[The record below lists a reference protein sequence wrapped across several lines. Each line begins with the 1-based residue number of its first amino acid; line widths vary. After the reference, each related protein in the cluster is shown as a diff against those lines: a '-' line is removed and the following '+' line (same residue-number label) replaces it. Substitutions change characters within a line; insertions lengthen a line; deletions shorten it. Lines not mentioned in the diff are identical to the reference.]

1 MIGVVGGGQL
11 AMLLVEAGK
20 KRDVDVVVQTAAE
33 TDPAA
38 KKTKQVVLQNPTSA
52 EGTKLLAEK
61 SRLIT
66 FENEW
71 IDIPSLLSLQNNGV
85 SFVPRL
91 QSIRPLINKITQ
103 RELLN
108 SLDIPCPD
116 WLPVPLE
123 TLDKSSEIEIPAD
136 WGFPL
141 MAKAAKGGYDGKGTK
156 IVKNLKQL
164 QEFFQAKTEEQWMLE
179 KWIPFDK
186 ELSIVSSRDS
196 KGIVRSLPIVETYQ
210 SKQVCDWVLAPAD
223 INHDVDLMVKNIA
236 SSLLAELDYVGVL
249 AIEFFYG
256 TEGLLVNEIAPR
268 THNSGHFS
276 IDACSS
282 SQFDQQICITAGID
296 VPMPEMLVNGALM
309 ANLLGLQS
317 NFPIS
322 LDKRLDDLRSIPG
335 VKLHWY
341 EKEEEKK
348 GRKLGHVTYLLNNE
362 DPLSRKKEAL
372 EILKIIRSIWPTS

>member
-11 AMLLVEAGK
+11 AMLLIEAGK
-20 KRDVDVVVQTAAE
+20 KRDIDVVVQTAAK

-38 KKTKQVVLQNPTSA
+38 KKTNQVILHDPTNPV
-52 EGTKLLAEK
+52 GTKLLAEK
-61 SRLIT
+61 TSLIT

-71 IDIPSLLSLQNNGV
+71 VDISSLLSLENNGV

-91 QSIRPLINKITQ
+91 QSIKPLINKITQ

-116 WLPVPLE
+116 WIAIPLK
-123 TLDKSSEIEIPAD
+123 KSSEIDLPAD

-156 IVKNLKQL
+156 IIKNLKQL
-164 QEFFQAKTEEQWMLE
+164 QEFLVIEREEQWMLE
-179 KWIPFDK
+179 KWISFDK

-196 KGIVRSLPIVETYQ
+196 KGVVRSLPIVETHQ
-210 SKQVCDWVLAPAD
+210 SKQVCDWVLAPAE
-223 INHDVDLMVKNIA
+223 INHDVDLMVRNIVA
-236 SSLLAELDYVGVL
+236 SLLAELEYVGVI

-256 TEGLLVNEIAPR
+256 SEGLLVNEIAPR

-282 SQFDQQICITAGID
+282 SQFDQQICITSGID
-296 VPMPEMLVNGALM
+296 VPIPEMLVNGALM

-317 NFPIS
+317 NYPTS
-322 LDKRLDDLRSIPG
+322 LTQRLDDLMSIPG
-335 VKLHWY
+335 LNVHWY

-348 GRKLGHVTYLLNNE
+348 GRKLGHVTYLLNNK
-362 DPLSRKKEAL
+362 DALSRKKEAL
-372 EILKIIRSIWPTS
+372 DVLQTIRSIWPTS

>member
-20 KRDVDVVVQTAAE
+20 RRDVDVVVQTSAK

-38 KKTKQVVLQNPTSA
+38 KKTKLVVLNDPTNA

-71 IDIPSLLSLQNNGV
+71 VDIPSLLSLQDNGV
-85 SFVPRL
+85 SFIPRL
-91 QSIRPLINKITQ
+91 QSISPLINKITQ

-116 WLPVPLE
+116 WLPIPLE
-123 TLDKSSEIEIPAD
+123 KSFKIDLPSD
-136 WGFPL
+136 WSFPL

-156 IVKNLKQL
+156 IIKNLKQL
-164 QEFFQAKTEEQWMLE
+164 QELIEFETEEQWMLE
-179 KWIPFDK
+179 QWIPFEK

-210 SKQVCDWVLAPAD
+210 SRQVCDWVLAPAE
-223 INHDVDLMVKNIA
+223 INHDVELMVKNIV
-236 SSLLAELDYVGVL
+236 SSLLAELDYVGVM
-249 AIEFFYG
+249 AVEFFYG
-256 TEGLLVNEIAPR
+256 SEGLLVNEIAPR

-282 SQFDQQICITAGID
+282 SQFDQQICITTGIK
-296 VPMPEMLVNGALM
+296 VPMPEMLVDGALM

-317 NFPIS
+317 NYPIKLS
-322 LDKRLDDLRSIPG
+322 KRLDDLRAIPG
-335 VKLHWY
+335 LNVHWY

-348 GRKLGHVTYLLNNE
+348 GRKLGHVTYLLNNK
-362 DPLSRKKEAL
+362 DVISRKKEAL
-372 EILKIIRSIWPTS
+372 DILKTIRSIWPVS

>member
-11 AMLLVEAGK
+11 AMLLIEAGK
-20 KRDVDVVVQTAAE
+20 KRDIDVVVQTAAK

-38 KKTKQVVLQNPTSA
+38 KKTNQVILHAPTNPV
-52 EGTKLLAEK
+52 GTKLLAEK
-61 SRLIT
+61 TSLIT

-71 IDIPSLLSLQNNGV
+71 VDISSLLSLENNGV
-85 SFVPRL
+85 SFVPSL

-116 WLPVPLE
+116 WLAIPLK
-123 TLDKSSEIEIPAD
+123 KSTEIDLPAD

-156 IVKNLKQL
+156 IIKNQKQL
-164 QEFFQAKTEEQWMLE
+164 EEFLVLEKEEQWMLE
-179 KWIPFDK
+179 KWISFDK

-196 KGIVRSLPIVETYQ
+196 KGVVRSLPIVETHQ
-210 SKQVCDWVLAPAD
+210 SKQVCDWVLAPAE
-223 INHDVDLMVKNIA
+223 INHDVDLMVRNIVA
-236 SSLLAELDYVGVL
+236 SLLAELEYVGVI

-256 TEGLLVNEIAPR
+256 SEGLLVNEIAPR

-282 SQFDQQICITAGID
+282 SQFDQQICITSGIN

-317 NFPIS
+317 NYPTS
-322 LDKRLDDLRSIPG
+322 LTQRLDNLRGIPG
-335 VKLHWY
+335 LNVHWY

-348 GRKLGHVTYLLNNE
+348 GRKLGHVTYLLDNK
-362 DPLSRKKEAL
+362 DALSRKKEAL
-372 EILKIIRSIWPTS
+372 DVLQTIRSIWPTS

>member
-20 KRDVDVVVQTAAE
+20 KRDVDVVVQTAAK

-38 KKTKQVVLQNPTSA
+38 KKTKLVVFNDPTNV

-71 IDIPSLLSLQNNGV
+71 VDIPSLLALQNNGV
-85 SFVPRL
+85 SFIPKL
-91 QSIRPLINKITQ
+91 QSLRPLINKITQ

-108 SLDIPCPD
+108 KLDIPCPD
-116 WLPVPLE
+116 WLPIP
-123 TLDKSSEIEIPAD
+123 SEKLSKIDIPSD
-136 WGFPL
+136 WNFPL

-156 IVKNLKQL
+156 IIKNLKQL
-164 QEFFQAKTEEQWMLE
+164 HELILLDKEEQWMLE
-179 KWIPFDK
+179 KWVPFDK

-196 KGIVRSLPIVETYQ
+196 KGVVRSLPIVETYQ
-210 SKQVCDWVLAPAD
+210 SRQVCDWVLAPAD
-223 INHDVDLMVKNIA
+223 INHDVEIMVKNIV

-256 TEGLLVNEIAPR
+256 SEGLLVNEIAPR

-282 SQFDQQICITAGID
+282 SQFDQQICIASGIN
-296 VPMPEMLVNGALM
+296 VPMPEMLVDGALM
-309 ANLLGLQS
+309 ANLLGLKS
-317 NFPIS
+317 NYPVS
-322 LDKRLDDLRSIPG
+322 LPERLDKLRAIPELN
-335 VKLHWY
+335 VHWY
-341 EKEEEKK
+341 EKEVEKK
-348 GRKLGHVTYLLNNE
+348 GRKLGHVTYLLKNK
-362 DPLSRKKEAL
+362 DVLLRKKEAL
-372 EILKIIRSIWPTS
+372 DVLKTIRSIWPTS

>member
-11 AMLLVEAGK
+11 AMLLIEAGK
-20 KRDVDVVVQTAAE
+20 KRNVDVVVQTAAK

-38 KKTKQVVLQNPTSA
+38 KKTNQLVLHDPTNP

-61 SRLIT
+61 TRLIT

-71 IDIPSLLSLQNNGV
+71 VDISSLLSLENNGV

-116 WLPVPLE
+116 WLAIPLK
-123 TLDKSSEIEIPAD
+123 KSTEIDLPAD

-156 IVKNLKQL
+156 IIKNLKQL
-164 QEFFQAKTEEQWMLE
+164 QEFLSVEREGQWMLE
-179 KWIPFDK
+179 KWISFDK

-223 INHDVDLMVKNIA
+223 INHDVDLMVRNIA
-236 SSLLAELDYVGVL
+236 ASLLAELQYVGVI

-256 TEGLLVNEIAPR
+256 SEGLLVNEIAPR

-282 SQFDQQICITAGID
+282 SQFDQQICITSGID

-317 NFPIS
+317 NYPTS
-322 LDKRLDDLRSIPG
+322 LTQRLDNLRGIPG
-335 VKLHWY
+335 LNVHWY

-348 GRKLGHVTYLLNNE
+348 GRKLGHVTYLLNNK
-362 DPLSRKKEAL
+362 DALSRKKEAL
-372 EILKIIRSIWPTS
+372 DVLQTIRSIWPSS

>member
-11 AMLLVEAGK
+11 AMLLIEAGK
-20 KRDVDVVVQTAAE
+20 KRDIDVVVQTAAK

-38 KKTKQVVLQNPTSA
+38 KKTNQVILHDPTNPV
-52 EGTKLLAEK
+52 GTKLLAEK
-61 SRLIT
+61 TSLIT

-71 IDIPSLLSLQNNGV
+71 VDISSLLSLENNGV

-91 QSIRPLINKITQ
+91 QSIKPLINKITQ

-116 WLPVPLE
+116 WMAIPLK
-123 TLDKSSEIEIPAD
+123 KSSEIDLPAD

-156 IVKNLKQL
+156 VIKNLKQL
-164 QEFFQAKTEEQWMLE
+164 QEFLVIEREEQWMLE
-179 KWIPFDK
+179 KWISFDK

-196 KGIVRSLPIVETYQ
+196 KGVVRSFPIVETHQ
-210 SKQVCDWVLAPAD
+210 SKQVCDWVLAPAE
-223 INHDVDLMVKNIA
+223 INHDVDLMVKNIVA
-236 SSLLAELDYVGVL
+236 SLLAELEYVGVI

-256 TEGLLVNEIAPR
+256 SEGLLVNEIAPR

-282 SQFDQQICITAGID
+282 SQFDQQICITSGID
-296 VPMPEMLVNGALM
+296 VPIPEMLVNGALM

-317 NFPIS
+317 NYPTS
-322 LDKRLDDLRSIPG
+322 LTQRLDDLRSIPG
-335 VKLHWY
+335 LNVHWY

-348 GRKLGHVTYLLNNE
+348 GRKLGHVTYLLNNK
-362 DPLSRKKEAL
+362 DALSRKKEAL
-372 EILKIIRSIWPTS
+372 DVLQTIRSIWPTS

>member
-11 AMLLVEAGK
+11 AMLLIEAGK
-20 KRDVDVVVQTAAE
+20 KRNVDVVVQTAAK

-38 KKTKQVVLQNPTSA
+38 KKTNQLVLHDPTNPV
-52 EGTKLLAEK
+52 GTKLLAEK
-61 SRLIT
+61 TRLIT

-71 IDIPSLLSLQNNGV
+71 VDISSLLSLENNGV

-116 WLPVPLE
+116 WLAIPLK
-123 TLDKSSEIEIPAD
+123 KSTEIDLPAD

-156 IVKNLKQL
+156 IIKNLKQL
-164 QEFFQAKTEEQWMLE
+164 QEFLSVEREGQWMLE
-179 KWIPFDK
+179 KWISFDK

-223 INHDVDLMVKNIA
+223 INHDVDLMVRNIA
-236 SSLLAELDYVGVL
+236 ASLLAELQYVGVI

-256 TEGLLVNEIAPR
+256 SEGLLVNEIAPR

-282 SQFDQQICITAGID
+282 SQFDQQICITSGIN

-317 NFPIS
+317 NYPTS
-322 LDKRLDDLRSIPG
+322 LTQRLDNLRGIPG
-335 VKLHWY
+335 LNVHWY

-348 GRKLGHVTYLLNNE
+348 GRKLGHVTYLLSNK
-362 DPLSRKKEAL
+362 DALSRKKEAL
-372 EILKIIRSIWPTS
+372 DVLQTIRSIWPSS

>member
-11 AMLLVEAGK
+11 AMLLIEAGK
-20 KRDVDVVVQTAAE
+20 KRNVDVVAQTAAK

-38 KKTKQVVLQNPTSA
+38 KKTNQLVLHDPTNPV
-52 EGTKLLAEK
+52 GTKLLAEK
-61 SRLIT
+61 TRLIT

-71 IDIPSLLSLQNNGV
+71 VDISSLLSLENNGV

-116 WLPVPLE
+116 WLAIPLK
-123 TLDKSSEIEIPAD
+123 KSTEIDLPAD

-156 IVKNLKQL
+156 IIKNLKQL
-164 QEFFQAKTEEQWMLE
+164 QEFLSVEREGQWMLE
-179 KWIPFDK
+179 KWISFDK

-223 INHDVDLMVKNIA
+223 INHDVDLMVRNIA
-236 SSLLAELDYVGVL
+236 ASLLAELQYVGVI

-256 TEGLLVNEIAPR
+256 SEGLLVNEIAPR

-282 SQFDQQICITAGID
+282 SQFDQQICITSGIN

-317 NFPIS
+317 NYPTS
-322 LDKRLDDLRSIPG
+322 LTQRLDNLRSIPG
-335 VKLHWY
+335 LNVHWY

-348 GRKLGHVTYLLNNE
+348 GRKLGHVTYLLNNK
-362 DPLSRKKEAL
+362 DALSRKKEAL
-372 EILKIIRSIWPTS
+372 DVLQTIRSIWPSS

>member
-11 AMLLVEAGK
+11 AMLLIEAGK
-20 KRDVDVVVQTAAE
+20 KRNVDVVVQTAAK

-38 KKTKQVVLQNPTSA
+38 KKTNQLVLHDPTNPV
-52 EGTKLLAEK
+52 GTKLLAEK
-61 SRLIT
+61 TRLIT

-71 IDIPSLLSLQNNGV
+71 VDISSLLSLENNGV

-116 WLPVPLE
+116 WLAIPLK
-123 TLDKSSEIEIPAD
+123 KSTEIDLPAD

-156 IVKNLKQL
+156 IIKNLKQL
-164 QEFFQAKTEEQWMLE
+164 QEFLSVEREGQWMLE
-179 KWIPFDK
+179 KWISFDK

-223 INHDVDLMVKNIA
+223 INHDVDLMVRNIA
-236 SSLLAELDYVGVL
+236 ASLLAELQYVGVI

-256 TEGLLVNEIAPR
+256 SEGLLVNEIAPR

-282 SQFDQQICITAGID
+282 SQFDQQICITSGIN

-317 NFPIS
+317 NYPTS
-322 LDKRLDDLRSIPG
+322 LTQRLNNLRGIPG
-335 VKLHWY
+335 LNVHWY

-348 GRKLGHVTYLLNNE
+348 GRKLGHVTYLLNNK
-362 DPLSRKKEAL
+362 DALSRKKEAL
-372 EILKIIRSIWPTS
+372 DVLQTIRSIWPTS

>member
-11 AMLLVEAGK
+11 AMLLIEAGK
-20 KRDVDVVVQTAAE
+20 KRNVDVVVQTAAK

-38 KKTKQVVLQNPTSA
+38 KKTNQLVLHDPTNPV
-52 EGTKLLAEK
+52 GTKLLAEK
-61 SRLIT
+61 TRLIT

-71 IDIPSLLSLQNNGV
+71 VDISSLLSLENNGV

-116 WLPVPLE
+116 WLAIPLK
-123 TLDKSSEIEIPAD
+123 KSSEIDLPAD
-136 WGFPL
+136 WKFPL

-156 IVKNLKQL
+156 IIKNLKQL
-164 QEFFQAKTEEQWMLE
+164 QEFLSVEREGQWMLE
-179 KWIPFDK
+179 KWISFDK

-223 INHDVDLMVKNIA
+223 INHDVDLMVRNIA
-236 SSLLAELDYVGVL
+236 ASLLAELQYVGVI

-256 TEGLLVNEIAPR
+256 SEGLLVNEIAPR

-282 SQFDQQICITAGID
+282 SQFDQQICITSGIN

-317 NFPIS
+317 NYPTS
-322 LDKRLDDLRSIPG
+322 LTQRLDNLRGIPG
-335 VKLHWY
+335 LNVHWY

-348 GRKLGHVTYLLNNE
+348 GRKLGHVTYLLNNK
-362 DPLSRKKEAL
+362 DALSRKKEAL
-372 EILKIIRSIWPTS
+372 DVLQTIRSIWPTS

>member
-20 KRDVDVVVQTAAE
+20 KRDVDVVVQTAAK

-38 KKTKQVVLQNPTSA
+38 KKTNQVILHDPTNPV
-52 EGTKLLAEK
+52 GTKLLAEK

-71 IDIPSLLSLQNNGV
+71 VDISSLLSLENNGV

-116 WLPVPLE
+116 WLPIPLK
-123 TLDKSSEIEIPAD
+123 KSSEIDLPAK
-136 WGFPL
+136 WRFPL

-156 IVKNLKQL
+156 IIKNRKQL
-164 QEFFQAKTEEQWMLE
+164 QEFLVVETEEQWMLE
-179 KWIPFDK
+179 KWVSFEK

-223 INHDVDLMVKNIA
+223 ITHDVELMVKNIV
-236 SSLLAELDYVGVL
+236 SSLLAELDYVGVI

-256 TEGLLVNEIAPR
+256 SEGLLVNEIAPR

-276 IDACSS
+276 IDACTS
-282 SQFDQQICITAGID
+282 SQFDQQICITSGIN

-317 NFPIS
+317 NYPIP
-322 LDKRLDDLRSIPG
+322 LTQRLDDLRSIPG
-335 VKLHWY
+335 LNIHWY

-348 GRKLGHVTYLLNNE
+348 GRKLGHVTYLLKTK
-362 DPLSRKKEAL
+362 DALSRKKEAL
-372 EILKIIRSIWPTS
+372 DVLKTIRSIWPTS

>member
-11 AMLLVEAGK
+11 AMLLIEAGK
-20 KRDVDVVVQTAAE
+20 KRNVDVVVQTAAK

-38 KKTKQVVLQNPTSA
+38 KKTNQLVLHDPTNPV
-52 EGTKLLAEK
+52 GTKLLAEK
-61 SRLIT
+61 TRLIT

-71 IDIPSLLSLQNNGV
+71 VDISSLLSLENNGI

-116 WLPVPLE
+116 WLAIPLK
-123 TLDKSSEIEIPAD
+123 KSTEIDLPAD

-156 IVKNLKQL
+156 IIKNLKQL
-164 QEFFQAKTEEQWMLE
+164 QEFLSVEREGQWMLE
-179 KWIPFDK
+179 KWISFDK

-223 INHDVDLMVKNIA
+223 INHDVDLMVRNIA
-236 SSLLAELDYVGVL
+236 ASLLAELQYVGVI

-256 TEGLLVNEIAPR
+256 SEGLLVNEIAPR

-282 SQFDQQICITAGID
+282 SQFDQQICITSGIN

-317 NFPIS
+317 NYPTS
-322 LDKRLDDLRSIPG
+322 LTQRLDNLRGIPG
-335 VKLHWY
+335 LNVHWY

-348 GRKLGHVTYLLNNE
+348 GRKLGHVTYLLNNK
-362 DPLSRKKEAL
+362 DALSRKKEAL
-372 EILKIIRSIWPTS
+372 DVLQTIRSIWPNS

>member
-11 AMLLVEAGK
+11 AMLLIEAGK
-20 KRDVDVVVQTAAE
+20 KRNVDVVVQTAAK

-38 KKTKQVVLQNPTSA
+38 KKTNQLVLHDPTNPV
-52 EGTKLLAEK
+52 GTKLLAEK
-61 SRLIT
+61 TRLIT

-71 IDIPSLLSLQNNGV
+71 VDISSLLSLENNGV

-116 WLPVPLE
+116 WLAIPLK
-123 TLDKSSEIEIPAD
+123 KSTEIDLPAD

-156 IVKNLKQL
+156 IIKNLKQL
-164 QEFFQAKTEEQWMLE
+164 QEFLSVEREGQWMLE
-179 KWIPFDK
+179 KWISFDK

-223 INHDVDLMVKNIA
+223 INHDVDLMVRNIA
-236 SSLLAELDYVGVL
+236 ASLLAELQYVGVI

-256 TEGLLVNEIAPR
+256 SEGLLVNEIAPR

-282 SQFDQQICITAGID
+282 SQFDQQICITSGIN

-317 NFPIS
+317 NYPTS
-322 LDKRLDDLRSIPG
+322 LTQRLDDLRGIPG
-335 VKLHWY
+335 LKVHWY

-348 GRKLGHVTYLLNNE
+348 GRKLGHVTYLLNNK
-362 DPLSRKKEAL
+362 DALSRKKEAL
-372 EILKIIRSIWPTS
+372 DVLQTIRSIWPSS

>member
-11 AMLLVEAGK
+11 AMLLIEAGK
-20 KRDVDVVVQTAAE
+20 KRNVDVVVQTAAK

-38 KKTKQVVLQNPTSA
+38 KKTNQLVLHDPTNPV
-52 EGTKLLAEK
+52 GTKLLAEK
-61 SRLIT
+61 TRLIT

-71 IDIPSLLSLQNNGV
+71 VDISSLLSLENNGV

-116 WLPVPLE
+116 WLAIPLK
-123 TLDKSSEIEIPAD
+123 KSTEIDLPAD

-156 IVKNLKQL
+156 IIKNLKQL
-164 QEFFQAKTEEQWMLE
+164 QEFLSVEREGQWMLE
-179 KWIPFDK
+179 KWISFDK

-223 INHDVDLMVKNIA
+223 INHDVDLMVRNIA
-236 SSLLAELDYVGVL
+236 ASLLAELEYVGVI

-256 TEGLLVNEIAPR
+256 SEGLLVNEIAPR

-282 SQFDQQICITAGID
+282 SQFDQQICITSGID

-317 NFPIS
+317 NHPTS
-322 LDKRLDDLRSIPG
+322 LTQRLDNLRSIPG
-335 VKLHWY
+335 LNVHWY

-348 GRKLGHVTYLLNNE
+348 GRKLGHVTYLLNNK
-362 DPLSRKKEAL
+362 DALSRKKEAL
-372 EILKIIRSIWPTS
+372 DVLQTIRSIWPTS

>member
-11 AMLLVEAGK
+11 AMLLIEAGK
-20 KRDVDVVVQTAAE
+20 KRNVDVVVQTAAK

-38 KKTKQVVLQNPTSA
+38 KKTNKLVLHDPTNPV
-52 EGTKLLAEK
+52 GTKLLAEK
-61 SRLIT
+61 TRLIT

-71 IDIPSLLSLQNNGV
+71 VDISSLLSLENKGV

-116 WLPVPLE
+116 WLAIPLK
-123 TLDKSSEIEIPAD
+123 KSTEIDLTAD

-156 IVKNLKQL
+156 IIKNLKQL
-164 QEFFQAKTEEQWMLE
+164 QEFLSVEREGQWMLE
-179 KWIPFDK
+179 KWISFDK

-223 INHDVDLMVKNIA
+223 INHDVDLMVRNIA
-236 SSLLAELDYVGVL
+236 ASLLAELQYVGVI

-256 TEGLLVNEIAPR
+256 SEGLLVNEIAPR

-282 SQFDQQICITAGID
+282 SQFDQQICITSGIN

-317 NFPIS
+317 NYPTS
-322 LDKRLDDLRSIPG
+322 LTQRLDNLRGIPG
-335 VKLHWY
+335 LNVHWY

-348 GRKLGHVTYLLNNE
+348 GRKLGHVTYLLNNK
-362 DPLSRKKEAL
+362 DALSRKKEAL
-372 EILKIIRSIWPTS
+372 DVLQTIRSIWPTS

>member
-1 MIGVVGGGQL
+1 MGGGQL

-20 KRDVDVVVQTAAE
+20 KRDVDVVVQTAAK

-38 KKTKQVVLQNPTSA
+38 KKANQVILHDPTNPV
-52 EGTKLLAEK
+52 GTKLLADK
-61 SRLIT
+61 SSLIT

-71 IDIPSLLSLQNNGV
+71 VNISSLLSLENNGV

-116 WLPVPLE
+116 WFAIPLK
-123 TLDKSSEIEIPAD
+123 KSTEIDLPAD

-156 IVKNLKQL
+156 IIKNLKQL
-164 QEFFQAKTEEQWMLE
+164 QEFLSVEREGQWMLE
-179 KWIPFDK
+179 KWISFDK

-223 INHDVDLMVKNIA
+223 INHDVDLMVRNIA
-236 SSLLAELDYVGVL
+236 ASLLAELQYVGVI

-256 TEGLLVNEIAPR
+256 SEGLLVNEIAPR

-282 SQFDQQICITAGID
+282 SQFDQQICITSGIS

-317 NFPIS
+317 NYPTS
-322 LDKRLDDLRSIPG
+322 LTQRLDDLRGIPG
-335 VKLHWY
+335 LNVHWY

-348 GRKLGHVTYLLNNE
+348 GRKLGHVTYLLNNK
-362 DPLSRKKEAL
+362 DALSRKKEAL
-372 EILKIIRSIWPTS
+372 DVLQTIRSIWPNS

>member
-20 KRDVDVVVQTAAE
+20 KRDVDVVVQTGGK

-38 KKTKQVVLQNPTSA
+38 KKTSQVILQDPTNA

-61 SRLIT
+61 SRFIT

-71 IDIPSLLSLQNNGV
+71 IDIQSLLSLQNNGV
-85 SFVPRL
+85 SFVPTL
-91 QSIRPLINKITQ
+91 QSIRPLINKINQ

-116 WLPVPLE
+116 WVTIPLG
-123 TLDKSSEIEIPAD
+123 KSSEIDLPSD
-136 WGFPL
+136 WEFPL
-141 MAKAAKGGYDGKGTK
+141 MAKASKGGYDGKGTK
-156 IVKNLKQL
+156 IIKNVNQL
-164 QEFFQAKTEEQWMLE
+164 NELIEVETEQQWMLE
-179 KWIPFDK
+179 KWVSFDK

-223 INHDVDLMVKNIA
+223 INYEVELMVKNVVA
-236 SSLLAELDYVGVL
+236 SLLAELDYVGVI

-256 TEGLLVNEIAPR
+256 SEGLLVNEIAPR

-282 SQFDQQICITAGID
+282 SQFDQQICITSGISA
-296 VPMPEMLVNGALM
+296 PMPKMLVDGALM
-309 ANLLGLQS
+309 ANLLGLQI
-317 NFPIS
+317 NYPIS
-322 LDKRLDDLRSIPG
+322 LAQRLDDLRAIPG
-335 VKLHWY
+335 LKVHWY

-348 GRKLGHVTYLLNNE
+348 GRKLGHVTYLLNKK
-362 DPLSRKKEAL
+362 DALSRKKEAL
-372 EILKIIRSIWPTS
+372 DILKTIRSIWPTS

>member
-11 AMLLVEAGK
+11 ARLLVEAGK
-20 KRDVDVVVQTAAE
+20 KRNVDVVVQTGVT

-38 KKTKQVVLQNPTSA
+38 KKAKEVILHDPTNA

-61 SRLIT
+61 TCSIT

-71 IDIPSLLSLQNNGV
+71 IDIPSLLSLENKGV
-85 SFVPRL
+85 SFLPNL
-91 QSIRPLINKITQ
+91 QSIDPLINKINQ

-116 WLPVPLE
+116 WIPIPLK
-123 TLDKSSEIEIPAD
+123 KSSELDIPSH

-156 IVKNLKQL
+156 IIKNAKQL
-164 QEFFQAKTEEQWMLE
+164 EEFLEVQSKQQWMLE
-179 KWIPFDK
+179 KWVSFDK
-186 ELSIVSSRDS
+186 ELSIVASRDS

-223 INHDVDLMVKNIA
+223 INHDVDLMVKNVV
-236 SSLLAELDYVGVL
+236 SSLLAQLDYVGVI

-256 TEGLLVNEIAPR
+256 SEGLLVNEIAPR

-276 IDACSS
+276 IDACIS
-282 SQFDQQICITAGID
+282 SQFDQQICITSGIN
-296 VPMPEMLVNGALM
+296 VPMPEMISDGALM
-309 ANLLGLQS
+309 ANLLGLQ
-317 NFPIS
+317 NNYPIS
-322 LDKRLDDLRSIPG
+322 LTQRLDHLRSIPG
-335 VKLHWY
+335 LYVHWY

-348 GRKLGHVTYLLNNE
+348 GRKLGHVTYLLNKK
-362 DPLSRKKEAL
+362 DALSRKKEAL
-372 EILKIIRSIWPTS
+372 DVLKTIRSIWPSS

>member
-11 AMLLVEAGK
+11 AMLLIEAGK
-20 KRDVDVVVQTAAE
+20 KRNVDVVVQTAAK

-38 KKTKQVVLQNPTSA
+38 KKTNQLVLHDPTNP

-61 SRLIT
+61 TRLIT

-71 IDIPSLLSLQNNGV
+71 VDISSLLSLENDGV

-116 WLPVPLE
+116 WLAIPLK
-123 TLDKSSEIEIPAD
+123 KSTEIDLPAD

-156 IVKNLKQL
+156 IIKNLKQL
-164 QEFFQAKTEEQWMLE
+164 QEFLSVEREGQWMLE
-179 KWIPFDK
+179 KWISFDK

-223 INHDVDLMVKNIA
+223 INHDVDLMVRNIA
-236 SSLLAELDYVGVL
+236 ASLLAELQYVGVI

-256 TEGLLVNEIAPR
+256 SEGLLVNEIAPR

-282 SQFDQQICITAGID
+282 SQFDQQICITSGIN

-317 NFPIS
+317 NYPTS
-322 LDKRLDDLRSIPG
+322 LTQRLDNLRGIPG
-335 VKLHWY
+335 LNVHWY

-348 GRKLGHVTYLLNNE
+348 GRKLGHVTYLLNNK
-362 DPLSRKKEAL
+362 DALSRKKEAL
-372 EILKIIRSIWPTS
+372 DVLQTIRSIWPSS

>member
-11 AMLLVEAGK
+11 AMLLIEAGK
-20 KRDVDVVVQTAAE
+20 KRNVDVVVQTAAK

-38 KKTKQVVLQNPTSA
+38 KKTKQLVLHDPTNPV
-52 EGTKLLAEK
+52 GTKLLAEK
-61 SRLIT
+61 TRLIT

-71 IDIPSLLSLQNNGV
+71 VDISSLLSLENNGV

-116 WLPVPLE
+116 WLAIPLK
-123 TLDKSSEIEIPAD
+123 KSTEIDLPAD

-156 IVKNLKQL
+156 IIKNLKQL
-164 QEFFQAKTEEQWMLE
+164 QEFLSVEREGQWMLE
-179 KWIPFDK
+179 KWISFDK

-223 INHDVDLMVKNIA
+223 INHDVDLMVRNIA
-236 SSLLAELDYVGVL
+236 ASLLAELQYVGVI

-256 TEGLLVNEIAPR
+256 SEGLLVNEIAPR

-282 SQFDQQICITAGID
+282 SQFDQQICITSGIN

-317 NFPIS
+317 NYPTS
-322 LDKRLDDLRSIPG
+322 LTQRLDNLRGIPG
-335 VKLHWY
+335 LNVHWY

-348 GRKLGHVTYLLNNE
+348 GRKLGHVTYLLNNK
-362 DPLSRKKEAL
+362 DALSRKKEAL
-372 EILKIIRSIWPTS
+372 DVLQTIRSIWPSS

>member
-11 AMLLVEAGK
+11 AMLLIEAGK
-20 KRDVDVVVQTAAE
+20 KRNVDVVVQTAAK

-38 KKTKQVVLQNPTSA
+38 KKTNQLVLHDPTNPV
-52 EGTKLLAEK
+52 GTKLLAEK
-61 SRLIT
+61 TRLIT

-71 IDIPSLLSLQNNGV
+71 VDISSLLSLENNGI

-116 WLPVPLE
+116 WLAIPLK
-123 TLDKSSEIEIPAD
+123 KSTEIDLPAD

-156 IVKNLKQL
+156 IIKNLKQL
-164 QEFFQAKTEEQWMLE
+164 QEFLSVEREGQWMLE
-179 KWIPFDK
+179 KWISFDK

-223 INHDVDLMVKNIA
+223 INHDVDLMVRNIA
-236 SSLLAELDYVGVL
+236 ASLLAELQYVGVI

-256 TEGLLVNEIAPR
+256 SEGLLVNEIAPR

-282 SQFDQQICITAGID
+282 SQFDQQICITSGID

-317 NFPIS
+317 NYPTS
-322 LDKRLDDLRSIPG
+322 LTQRLDNLRGIPG
-335 VKLHWY
+335 LNVHWY

-348 GRKLGHVTYLLNNE
+348 GRKLGHVTYLLNNK
-362 DPLSRKKEAL
+362 DALSRKKEAL
-372 EILKIIRSIWPTS
+372 DVLQTIRSIWPSS

>member
-11 AMLLVEAGK
+11 AMLLIEAGK
-20 KRDVDVVVQTAAE
+20 KRNVDVVVQTAAK

-38 KKTKQVVLQNPTSA
+38 KKTNQVILHDPTNPV
-52 EGTKLLAEK
+52 GTKLLAEK
-61 SRLIT
+61 TSLIT

-71 IDIPSLLSLQNNGV
+71 VDISSLLSLENNGV

-116 WLPVPLE
+116 WLAIPLK
-123 TLDKSSEIEIPAD
+123 KSTEIDLPAD

-156 IVKNLKQL
+156 IIKNLKQL
-164 QEFFQAKTEEQWMLE
+164 QEFLSVEREGQWMLE
-179 KWIPFDK
+179 KWISFDK

-223 INHDVDLMVKNIA
+223 INHDVDLMVRNIA
-236 SSLLAELDYVGVL
+236 ASLLAELQYVGVI

-256 TEGLLVNEIAPR
+256 SEGLLVNEIAPR

-282 SQFDQQICITAGID
+282 SQFDQQICITSGIN

-317 NFPIS
+317 NYPTS
-322 LDKRLDDLRSIPG
+322 LTQRLDNLRGIPG
-335 VKLHWY
+335 LNVHWY

-348 GRKLGHVTYLLNNE
+348 GRKLGHVTYLLNNK
-362 DPLSRKKEAL
+362 DALSRKKEAL
-372 EILKIIRSIWPTS
+372 DVLQTIRSIWPTS

>member
-11 AMLLVEAGK
+11 AMLLIEAGK
-20 KRDVDVVVQTAAE
+20 KRDIDVVVQTAAK

-38 KKTKQVVLQNPTSA
+38 KKTNQVILHDPTNPV
-52 EGTKLLAEK
+52 GTKLLAEK
-61 SRLIT
+61 TSLIT

-71 IDIPSLLSLQNNGV
+71 VDISSLLSLENNGV

-91 QSIRPLINKITQ
+91 QSIKPLINKITQ

-116 WLPVPLE
+116 WMAIPLK
-123 TLDKSSEIEIPAD
+123 KSSEIDLPAD

-156 IVKNLKQL
+156 IIKNLKQL
-164 QEFFQAKTEEQWMLE
+164 QEFLVIEREEQWMLE
-179 KWIPFDK
+179 KWISFDK

-196 KGIVRSLPIVETYQ
+196 KGVVRSLPIVETHQ
-210 SKQVCDWVLAPAD
+210 SKQVCDWVLAPAE
-223 INHDVDLMVKNIA
+223 INHDVDLMVRNIVA
-236 SSLLAELDYVGVL
+236 SLLAELEYVGVI

-256 TEGLLVNEIAPR
+256 SEGLLVNEIAPR

-282 SQFDQQICITAGID
+282 SQFDQQICITSGID
-296 VPMPEMLVNGALM
+296 VPIPEMLVNGALM

-317 NFPIS
+317 NYPTS
-322 LDKRLDDLRSIPG
+322 LTQRLDDLMSIPG
-335 VKLHWY
+335 LNVHWY

-348 GRKLGHVTYLLNNE
+348 GRKLGHVTYLLNNK
-362 DPLSRKKEAL
+362 DALSRKKEAL
-372 EILKIIRSIWPTS
+372 DVLQTIRSIWPTS

>member
-20 KRDVDVVVQTAAE
+20 KRDVEVVVQTAAK

-38 KKTKQVVLQNPTSA
+38 KKTNQVILLDPTNPV
-52 EGTKLLAEK
+52 GTKLLAEK

-71 IDIPSLLSLQNNGV
+71 VDISSLLTLENNGV
-85 SFVPRL
+85 SFVPSL
-91 QSIRPLINKITQ
+91 QSIKPLINKITQ
-103 RELLN
+103 RELLD
-108 SLDIPCPD
+108 SFDIPCPD
-116 WLPVPLE
+116 WVPIPLK
-123 TLDKSSEIEIPAD
+123 DSSDFDLPAD
-136 WGFPL
+136 WRFPL
-141 MAKAAKGGYDGKGTK
+141 MAKAAKGGYDGKGTE
-156 IVKNLKQL
+156 IIKNLEQL
-164 QEFFQAKTEEQWMLE
+164 REFLLLDKEEQWLLE
-179 KWIPFDK
+179 KWVSFDK

-196 KGIVRSLPIVETYQ
+196 KGIVRYLPIVETYQ

-223 INHDVDLMVKNIA
+223 IDHDVDLMVKNIA
-236 SSLLAELDYVGVL
+236 SSLLTELDYVGVI

-256 TEGLLVNEIAPR
+256 PDGLLVNEIAPR

-282 SQFDQQICITAGID
+282 SQFDQQICIISGLD
-296 VPMPEMLVNGALM
+296 VPTPEMLANGALM

-317 NFPIS
+317 NYPIPIS
-322 LDKRLDDLRSIPG
+322 ERLDDLRGIPG
-335 VKLHWY
+335 LNVHWY

-348 GRKLGHVTYLLNNE
+348 GRKLGHVTYLLKNK
-362 DPLSRKKEAL
+362 DSMSRKKEAL
-372 EILKIIRSIWPTS
+372 DVLKNIRSIWPSS

>member
-20 KRDVDVVVQTAAE
+20 KRNVDVVVQTAAK

-38 KKTKQVVLQNPTSA
+38 KKTNQVVLQNPTSA

-61 SRLIT
+61 SRFIT

-71 IDIPSLLSLQNNGV
+71 VDIPSLLSLQNKGV

-108 SLDIPCPD
+108 SLDIPCPN
-116 WLPVPLE
+116 WLPIPLE
-123 TLDKSSEIEIPAD
+123 KSSKIEIPDD

-156 IVKNLKQL
+156 IIKNLKQL
-164 QEFFQAKTEEQWMLE
+164 QEFFQVKTEEQWMLE
-179 KWIPFDK
+179 KWVSFDK

-196 KGIVRSLPIVETYQ
+196 KGIIRSLPIVETYQ

-223 INHDVDLMVKNIA
+223 INHDVNLMVKNIA
-236 SSLLAELDYVGVL
+236 SSLLAELEYVGVL

-256 TEGLLVNEIAPR
+256 SEGLLVNEIAPR

-282 SQFDQQICITAGID
+282 SQFDQQICITSGID
-296 VPMPEMLVNGALM
+296 VPMPEMIVNGALM

-317 NFPIS
+317 NFPIP
-322 LDKRLDDLRSIPG
+322 LKKRLDDLRGIPG
-335 VKLHWY
+335 ANVHWY

-348 GRKLGHVTYLLNNE
+348 GRKLGHVTYILNNKNA
-362 DPLSRKKEAL
+362 LSRKKEAL
-372 EILKIIRSIWPTS
+372 GILKIIRSIWPTS

>member
-11 AMLLVEAGK
+11 AMLLIEAGK
-20 KRDVDVVVQTAAE
+20 KRNVDVVVQTAAK

-38 KKTKQVVLQNPTSA
+38 KKTNQLVLHDPTNPG
-52 EGTKLLAEK
+52 GTKLLAEK
-61 SRLIT
+61 TRLIT

-71 IDIPSLLSLQNNGV
+71 VDISSLLSLENNGV

-116 WLPVPLE
+116 WLAIPLK
-123 TLDKSSEIEIPAD
+123 KSTEIDLPAD

-156 IVKNLKQL
+156 IIKNLKQL
-164 QEFFQAKTEEQWMLE
+164 QEFLSVEREGQWMLE
-179 KWIPFDK
+179 KWISFDK

-223 INHDVDLMVKNIA
+223 INHDVDLMVRNIA
-236 SSLLAELDYVGVL
+236 ASLLAELQYVGVI

-256 TEGLLVNEIAPR
+256 SEGLLVNEIAPR

-282 SQFDQQICITAGID
+282 SQFDQQICITSGIN

-317 NFPIS
+317 NYPTS
-322 LDKRLDDLRSIPG
+322 LTERLDNLRGIPG
-335 VKLHWY
+335 LNVHWY

-348 GRKLGHVTYLLNNE
+348 GRKLGHVTYLLNNK
-362 DPLSRKKEAL
+362 DALSRKKEAL
-372 EILKIIRSIWPTS
+372 DVLQTIRSIWPSS

>member
-20 KRDVDVVVQTAAE
+20 KRDVEVVVQTAAK

-38 KKTKQVVLQNPTSA
+38 KKTNQVILIEPTNPV
-52 EGTKLLAEK
+52 GTKLLAEK

-71 IDIPSLLSLQNNGV
+71 VDISSLLTLENKGV

-91 QSIRPLINKITQ
+91 QSIKPLINKIAQ
-103 RELLN
+103 RKLLN
-108 SLDIPCPD
+108 SFDIPCPA
-116 WLPVPLE
+116 WLPIPLKDFSDFE
-123 TLDKSSEIEIPAD
+123 LPAD
-136 WGFPL
+136 WRFPL
-141 MAKAAKGGYDGKGTK
+141 MAKAAKGGYDGKGTE
-156 IVKNLKQL
+156 IIKNHQQLREFLLVDKQ
-164 QEFFQAKTEEQWMLE
+164 EQWLLE
-179 KWIPFDK
+179 KWVSFDK
-186 ELSIVSSRDS
+186 ELSIVCSRDS

-223 INHDVDLMVKNIA
+223 IDHDVDRMVRNIS
-236 SSLLAELDYVGVL
+236 SSLLAELDYVGVI

-256 TEGLLVNEIAPR
+256 PEGLLVNEIAPR

-282 SQFDQQICITAGID
+282 SQFDQQICITSGLD
-296 VPMPEMLVNGALM
+296 VPTPEMLANGALM
-309 ANLLGLQS
+309 VNLLGLPS
-317 NFPIS
+317 NYPIQLS
-322 LDKRLDDLRSIPG
+322 ERLDGLRSIPG
-335 VKLHWY
+335 LNVHWY

-348 GRKLGHVTYLLNNE
+348 GRKLGHVTYLLKNKDAIN
-362 DPLSRKKEAL
+362 RKKEAL
-372 EILKIIRSIWPTS
+372 GVLKTIRSIWPPL

>member
-20 KRDVDVVVQTAAE
+20 RRDVDVVVQTSAK

-38 KKTKQVVLQNPTSA
+38 KKTKLVVLNDPTNA

-71 IDIPSLLSLQNNGV
+71 VDIPSLLSLQDNGV
-85 SFVPRL
+85 SFIPRL
-91 QSIRPLINKITQ
+91 QSISPLINKITQ

-116 WLPVPLE
+116 WLPIPLE
-123 TLDKSSEIEIPAD
+123 KSLKIDLPSD
-136 WGFPL
+136 WSFPL
-141 MAKAAKGGYDGKGTK
+141 MAKAAKGGYHGKGPK
-156 IVKNLKQL
+156 IIKNLKQM
-164 QEFFQAKTEEQWMLE
+164 QELIEFETEEQWMLE
-179 KWIPFDK
+179 KWVPFEK

-210 SKQVCDWVLAPAD
+210 SRQVCDWVLAPAE
-223 INHDVDLMVKNIA
+223 INHDVELMVKNIV
-236 SSLLAELDYVGVL
+236 SSLLAELDYVGVM
-249 AIEFFYG
+249 AVEFFYG
-256 TEGLLVNEIAPR
+256 SEGLLVNEIAPR

-282 SQFDQQICITAGID
+282 SQFDQQICITSGIK
-296 VPMPEMLVNGALM
+296 VPMPEMLVDGALM

-317 NFPIS
+317 NYPITLS
-322 LDKRLDDLRSIPG
+322 KRLDDLRAIPG
-335 VKLHWY
+335 LNVHWY

-348 GRKLGHVTYLLNNE
+348 GRKLGHVTYLLNNK
-362 DPLSRKKEAL
+362 DVISRKKEAL
-372 EILKIIRSIWPTS
+372 DILKTIRSIWPVS

>member
-11 AMLLVEAGK
+11 AMLLIEAGK
-20 KRDVDVVVQTAAE
+20 KRNVDVVVQTAAK

-38 KKTKQVVLQNPTSA
+38 KKTNQLVLHDPTNPV
-52 EGTKLLAEK
+52 GTKLLAEK
-61 SRLIT
+61 TRLIT

-71 IDIPSLLSLQNNGV
+71 VDISSLLSLENNGV

-116 WLPVPLE
+116 WLAIPLK
-123 TLDKSSEIEIPAD
+123 KSTEIDLPAD

-156 IVKNLKQL
+156 IIKNLKQL
-164 QEFFQAKTEEQWMLE
+164 QEFLSVEREGQWMLE
-179 KWIPFDK
+179 KWISFDK

-223 INHDVDLMVKNIA
+223 INHDVDLMVRNIA
-236 SSLLAELDYVGVL
+236 ASLLAELQYVGVI

-256 TEGLLVNEIAPR
+256 SEGLLVNEIAPR

-282 SQFDQQICITAGID
+282 SQFDQQICITSGIN

-317 NFPIS
+317 NYPTS
-322 LDKRLDDLRSIPG
+322 LTQRLDDLISIPG
-335 VKLHWY
+335 LNVHWY

-348 GRKLGHVTYLLNNE
+348 GRKLGHVTYLLNNK
-362 DPLSRKKEAL
+362 DALSRKKEAL
-372 EILKIIRSIWPTS
+372 DVLQTIRSIWPTS

>member
-20 KRDVDVVVQTAAE
+20 KRDVDVVVQTAAK

-38 KKTKQVVLQNPTSA
+38 KKTNQVILHDPTNPV
-52 EGTKLLAEK
+52 GTKLLAEK
-61 SRLIT
+61 SSLIT

-71 IDIPSLLSLQNNGV
+71 IDIPSLLSLQTNGV

-91 QSIRPLINKITQ
+91 ESIRPLINKITQ

-116 WLPVPLE
+116 WLPIPLK
-123 TLDKSSEIEIPAD
+123 KSSKIDLPAD

-156 IVKNLKQL
+156 IIKNLKQL
-164 QEFFQAKTEEQWMLE
+164 KEFLLIEKEEQWMLE
-179 KWIPFDK
+179 KWISFDK
-186 ELSIVSSRDS
+186 EISVVSSRDS
-196 KGIVRSLPIVETYQ
+196 KGIVRSLPVVETYQ

-223 INHDVDLMVKNIA
+223 INHDVELMVKNIV
-236 SSLLAELDYVGVL
+236 SSLLAELDYVGVI

-256 TEGLLVNEIAPR
+256 SEGLLVNEIAPR

-282 SQFDQQICITAGID
+282 SQFDQQICITSGMN
-296 VPMPEMLVNGALM
+296 VPMPEMLANGALM

-317 NFPIS
+317 NYPIT
-322 LDKRLDDLRSIPG
+322 LTQRLDDLRGIHG
-335 VKLHWY
+335 LNIHWY

-348 GRKLGHVTYLLNNE
+348 GRKLGHVTYLLNNK
-362 DPLSRKKEAL
+362 DALSRKKEAL
-372 EILKIIRSIWPTS
+372 DVLKKIRAIWPTA

>member
-20 KRDVDVVVQTAAE
+20 KRDIDVVVQTAAK

-38 KKTKQVVLQNPTSA
+38 KKANQVILDDPTNA
-52 EGTKLLAEK
+52 CGTKLLAEK
-61 SRLIT
+61 SRFIT

-71 IDIPSLLSLQNNGV
+71 IDISSLLSLQDNGV
-85 SFVPRL
+85 SFVPSL
-91 QSIRPLINKITQ
+91 QSIKPLINKVTQ

-108 SLDIPCPD
+108 SLDIHCPE
-116 WLPVPLE
+116 WLPIPLE
-123 TLDKSSEIEIPAD
+123 KPLEIDLPAD

-156 IVKNLKQL
+156 IIKNLKQL
-164 QEFFQAKTEEQWMLE
+164 QEFLAVEKEQQWMLE
-179 KWIPFDK
+179 KWVSFEK

-196 KGIVRSLPIVETYQ
+196 QGIVRSLPIVETYQ

-223 INHDVDLMVKNIA
+223 INHDVDLMVKNIV
-236 SSLLAELDYVGVL
+236 SSLLVELDYVGVM

-256 TEGLLVNEIAPR
+256 SEGLLVNEIAPR

-282 SQFDQQICITAGID
+282 SQFDQQICITSGIK
-296 VPMPEMLVNGALM
+296 VPMPEMLVDGALM

-317 NFPIS
+317 NYPIS
-322 LDKRLDDLRSIPG
+322 LTQRLDDLRAIPG
-335 VKLHWY
+335 LNVHWY

-348 GRKLGHVTYLLNNE
+348 GRKLGHVTYLLNNK
-362 DPLSRKKEAL
+362 DALSRKKEAL
-372 EILKIIRSIWPTS
+372 DVLKTIRSIWPSY

>member
-11 AMLLVEAGK
+11 AMLLIEAGK
-20 KRDVDVVVQTAAE
+20 KRDIDVVVQTGAK

-38 KKTKQVVLQNPTSA
+38 KKTNQVILHDPTNPV
-52 EGTKLLAEK
+52 GTKLLAEK
-61 SRLIT
+61 TSLIT

-71 IDIPSLLSLQNNGV
+71 VDISSLLSLENNGV

-91 QSIRPLINKITQ
+91 QSIKPLINKITQ

-116 WLPVPLE
+116 WMAIPLK
-123 TLDKSSEIEIPAD
+123 KSSEIDLPVD

-156 IVKNLKQL
+156 IIKNLKQL
-164 QEFFQAKTEEQWMLE
+164 QEFLVIEREEQWMLE
-179 KWIPFDK
+179 KWISFDK

-196 KGIVRSLPIVETYQ
+196 KGVVRSLPIVETHQ
-210 SKQVCDWVLAPAD
+210 SKQVCDWVLAPAE
-223 INHDVDLMVKNIA
+223 INHDVDLMVRNIVA
-236 SSLLAELDYVGVL
+236 SLLAELEYVGVI

-256 TEGLLVNEIAPR
+256 SEGLLVNEIAPR

-282 SQFDQQICITAGID
+282 SQFDQQICITSGID
-296 VPMPEMLVNGALM
+296 VPIPEMLVNGALM
-309 ANLLGLQS
+309 VNLLGLQS
-317 NFPIS
+317 NHPTS
-322 LDKRLDDLRSIPG
+322 LTQRLDDLRSIPG
-335 VKLHWY
+335 LNVHWY

-348 GRKLGHVTYLLNNE
+348 GRKLGHVTYLLNNK
-362 DPLSRKKEAL
+362 DALSRKKEAL
-372 EILKIIRSIWPTS
+372 DVLQTIRSIWPTS

>member
-11 AMLLVEAGK
+11 AMLLIEAGK
-20 KRDVDVVVQTAAE
+20 KRNVDVVVQTAAK

-38 KKTKQVVLQNPTSA
+38 KKTNQLVLHDPTNPV
-52 EGTKLLAEK
+52 GTKLLAEK
-61 SRLIT
+61 TRLIT

-71 IDIPSLLSLQNNGV
+71 IDISSLLSLENNGV

-116 WLPVPLE
+116 WLAIPLK
-123 TLDKSSEIEIPAD
+123 KSTEIDLPAD

-156 IVKNLKQL
+156 IIKNLKQL
-164 QEFFQAKTEEQWMLE
+164 QEFLSVEREGQWMLE
-179 KWIPFDK
+179 KWISFDK

-223 INHDVDLMVKNIA
+223 INHDVDLMVRNIA
-236 SSLLAELDYVGVL
+236 ASLLAELQYVGVI

-256 TEGLLVNEIAPR
+256 SEGLLVNEIAPR

-282 SQFDQQICITAGID
+282 SQFDQQICITSGIN

-317 NFPIS
+317 NYPTS
-322 LDKRLDDLRSIPG
+322 LTQRLDDLRGIPG
-335 VKLHWY
+335 LKVHWY

-348 GRKLGHVTYLLNNE
+348 GRKLGHVTYLLNNK
-362 DPLSRKKEAL
+362 DALSRKKEAL
-372 EILKIIRSIWPTS
+372 DVLQTIRSIWPTS

>member
-11 AMLLVEAGK
+11 AMLLIEAGK
-20 KRDVDVVVQTAAE
+20 KRNVDVVVQTAAK

-38 KKTKQVVLQNPTSA
+38 KKTNQLVLHDPTNPV
-52 EGTKLLAEK
+52 GTKLLAEK
-61 SRLIT
+61 TRLIT

-71 IDIPSLLSLQNNGV
+71 VDISSLLSLENNGV

-116 WLPVPLE
+116 WLAIPLK
-123 TLDKSSEIEIPAD
+123 KSTEIDLPAD

-156 IVKNLKQL
+156 IIKNLKQL
-164 QEFFQAKTEEQWMLE
+164 QEFLSVEREGQWMLE
-179 KWIPFDK
+179 KWISFDK

-223 INHDVDLMVKNIA
+223 INHDVDLMVRNIA
-236 SSLLAELDYVGVL
+236 ASLLAELQYVGVI

-256 TEGLLVNEIAPR
+256 SEGLLVNEIAPR

-282 SQFDQQICITAGID
+282 SQFDQQICITSGID

-317 NFPIS
+317 NYPTS
-322 LDKRLDDLRSIPG
+322 LTQRLDNLRSIPG
-335 VKLHWY
+335 LNVHWY

-348 GRKLGHVTYLLNNE
+348 GRKLGHVTYLLNNK
-362 DPLSRKKEAL
+362 DALSRKKEAL
-372 EILKIIRSIWPTS
+372 DVLQTIRSIWPSS

>member
-11 AMLLVEAGK
+11 AMLLIEAGK
-20 KRDVDVVVQTAAE
+20 KRNVDVIVQTAAK

-38 KKTKQVVLQNPTSA
+38 KKTNQLVLHDPTNPV
-52 EGTKLLAEK
+52 GTKLLAEK
-61 SRLIT
+61 TRLIT

-71 IDIPSLLSLQNNGV
+71 VDISSLLSLENNGV

-116 WLPVPLE
+116 WLAIPLK
-123 TLDKSSEIEIPAD
+123 KSTEIDLPAD

-156 IVKNLKQL
+156 IIKNLKQL
-164 QEFFQAKTEEQWMLE
+164 QEFLSVEREGQWMLE
-179 KWIPFDK
+179 KWISFDK

-223 INHDVDLMVKNIA
+223 INHDVDLMVRNIA
-236 SSLLAELDYVGVL
+236 ASLLAELQYVGVI

-256 TEGLLVNEIAPR
+256 SEGLLVNEIAPR

-282 SQFDQQICITAGID
+282 SQFDQQICITSGIN

-317 NFPIS
+317 NYPTS
-322 LDKRLDDLRSIPG
+322 LTQRLDNLRGIPG
-335 VKLHWY
+335 LNVHWY

-348 GRKLGHVTYLLNNE
+348 GRKLGHVTYLLNNK
-362 DPLSRKKEAL
+362 DALSRKKEAL
-372 EILKIIRSIWPTS
+372 DVLQTIRSIWPTS

>member
-11 AMLLVEAGK
+11 AMLLIEAGK
-20 KRDVDVVVQTAAE
+20 KRNVDVVVQTAAK

-38 KKTKQVVLQNPTSA
+38 KKTNQLVLHDPTNPV
-52 EGTKLLAEK
+52 GTKLLAEK
-61 SRLIT
+61 TRLIT

-71 IDIPSLLSLQNNGV
+71 VDISSLLSLENNEV

-108 SLDIPCPD
+108 SLDIPCPE
-116 WLPVPLE
+116 WLAIPLK
-123 TLDKSSEIEIPAD
+123 KSTEIDLPAD

-156 IVKNLKQL
+156 IMKNLKQL
-164 QEFFQAKTEEQWMLE
+164 QEFLSVEKEGQWMLE
-179 KWIPFDK
+179 KWISFDK

-223 INHDVDLMVKNIA
+223 INHDVDLMVRNIA
-236 SSLLAELDYVGVL
+236 ASLLAELQYVGVI

-256 TEGLLVNEIAPR
+256 SEGLLVNEIAPR

-282 SQFDQQICITAGID
+282 SQFDQQICITSGID
-296 VPMPEMLVNGALM
+296 APIPEMLVNGALM

-317 NFPIS
+317 NYPTSITQ
-322 LDKRLDDLRSIPG
+322 RLDSLRDIPG
-335 VKLHWY
+335 LKVHWY
-341 EKEEEKK
+341 DKEEEKK
-348 GRKLGHVTYLLNNE
+348 GRKLGHVTYLLNNK
-362 DPLSRKKEAL
+362 DALSRKKEAL
-372 EILKIIRSIWPTS
+372 DVLQTIRSIWPTS